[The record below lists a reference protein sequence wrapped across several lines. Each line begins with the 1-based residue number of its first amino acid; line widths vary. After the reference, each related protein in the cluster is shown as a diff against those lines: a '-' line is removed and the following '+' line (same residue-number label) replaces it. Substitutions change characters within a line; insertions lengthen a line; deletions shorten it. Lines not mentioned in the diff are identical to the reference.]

1 MFKKSINN
9 IFLYNNNNKLKQLRY
24 LSLSLNYTCSK
35 LLNQYSLKN
44 PEEFWSET
52 SQNVTWFKKYNKVS

>member
-1 MFKKSINN
+1 MLKQSIKNLFFYKK
-9 IFLYNNNNKLKQLRY
+9 NNNLKQLRS

-52 SQNVTWFKKYNKVS
+52 SQNVTWFKKYDKVS